1 MTKTQNITLVT
12 GGTGMTGGRVASR
25 LTTLGQTVRTAA
37 RSGADVRFD
46 WDDPA
51 THAPALDGVDR
62 VYLVSPT
69 MRVDFAAPVS
79 AFLDRAEAA
88 GVRHVTYLS
97 AYGVE
102 YAPPEAAHRAV
113 ELDLMARSAFTS
125 SILRPSWFMQNFSES
140 FLRPTGGVL
149 TMPTGDGAESFVD
162 ADDIAAVAVAT
173 LTDPATHAGAEYA
186 PTGPEAITLTDVAR
200 LISTATGLAIRH
212 VDTDRAAWT
221 AALGVSP
228 EYGEVLH
235 WLTETIAT
243 GHGSRPTNDIQNVT
257 GRPPGDFAAYAARS
271 AHTWKD

>member
-1 MTKTQNITLVT
+1 MTKTQNTTLVT

-51 THAPALDGVDR
+51 THTSALDGVDR

-102 YAPPEAAHRAV
+102 YAPPTPV
-113 ELDLMARSAFTS
+113 PPDSTLLSKKKGS
-125 SILRPSWFMQNFSES
+125 S
-140 FLRPTGGVL
+140 
-149 TMPTGDGAESFVD
+149 
-162 ADDIAAVAVAT
+162 
-173 LTDPATHAGAEYA
+173 
-186 PTGPEAITLTDVAR
+186 
-200 LISTATGLAIRH
+200 
-212 VDTDRAAWT
+212 
-221 AALGVSP
+221 
-228 EYGEVLH
+228 
-235 WLTETIAT
+235 
-243 GHGSRPTNDIQNVT
+243 
-257 GRPPGDFAAYAARS
+257 
-271 AHTWKD
+271 